1 MPTSSS
7 QNHTLTL
14 PLVSLLPSY
23 TVSALPARL
32 IQLSESLLAQSRQRA
47 AHLKPEEEIARAHA
61 CCEIA
66 CLRLRAKLRLP
77 APKTGGAPC
86 KPATYRKLVA
96 FLGGV
101 LDEAATTTPTTTT
114 TTTTTGG
121 TPQKPTPGTAGK
133 KRIADGSI
141 KTGVDGID
149 SERRGKG
156 RRSGSN
162 GVTTTPSTTPSK
174 SKPRSTTSTSTSR
187 SITKKEGT
195 FRGKVNGLAHRD
207 AAEEEEEAPRYV
219 MPLIRRLCRTFVTP
233 LLAPHVYTG
242 VCVVLKLD
250 GLWPPPPREDAAQDV
265 AGEEEEEKHLEE
277 KVTGLLVA
285 LYLMTLTRMQRASK
299 MTTAVYKATCAR
311 AVAVL
316 GYIPGVKGVEGWIR
330 RINQQGYARGQE
342 WFGSVPERVFEFD
355 PNAGGDIVED
365 EDGEEEEEDDEDED
379 DEGIGQEGRPD
390 GYHEEEEEDDDN
402 DDLIISGRKRPRN
415 SAQPPGIED
424 VEEVEEDP
432 DGVLLPGLHTMM
444 HLGLD
449 FLGDDRTR
457 EFEKWKKQFL
467 QRLDRLD
474 RADKSPAA
482 GRAAGRGAEPE
493 AVTVAMA

>member
-14 PLVSLLPSY
+14 TLVSLLPSY
-23 TVSALPARL
+23 TVSTLPARL

-47 AHLKPEEEIARAHA
+47 PHLKPEEEIARAHA

-101 LDEAATTTPTTTT
+101 LDETPTTTT
-114 TTTTTGG
+114 SKSTDG

-133 KRIADGSI
+133 KRTADGSI
-141 KTGVDGID
+141 KTGVEGID

-156 RRSGSN
+156 KASGTN
-162 GVTTTPSTTPSK
+162 GATRTPSK
-174 SKPRSTTSTSTSR
+174 SKTKSTTSTSSSR
-187 SITKKEGT
+187 STTRKEGT

-207 AAEEEEEAPRYV
+207 AAAAAEEEEAPRYV
-219 MPLIRRLCRTFVTP
+219 MSLIRRLCRTFVTP

-250 GLWPPPPREDAAQDV
+250 GLWPPPLREDPAHDV
-265 AGEEEEEKHLEE
+265 AGEKEKEEKHLEE
-277 KVTGLLVA
+277 KITGLLVA
-285 LYLMTLTRMQRASK
+285 LYLMALTRMQKASK

-316 GYIPGVKGVEGWIR
+316 GYHPGVKGVEGWIR

-355 PNAGGDIVED
+355 PNAGGDIVEA
-365 EDGEEEEEDDEDED
+365 EDGEEDEGED
-379 DEGIGQEGRPD
+379 DEGDGQEGRPD
-390 GYHEEEEEDDDN
+390 GDHGEEEDDD
-402 DDLIISGRKRPRN
+402 DDLIISGRRRPRN
-415 SAQPPGIED
+415 SGQPGIED
-424 VEEVEEDP
+424 DEEVEEDP

-449 FLGDDRTR
+449 FLGEERTR
-457 EFEKWKKQFL
+457 EFEQWKKQFL

-474 RADKSPAA
+474 RADKSHAA
-482 GRAAGRGAEPE
+482 GRAAEPE
-493 AVTVAMA
+493 AVTVAAA